1 MWIGGR
7 PLHAPDDGT
16 FEREPNDAAHPQMV
30 TLPVNLKGFIW
41 PRKDVDVFQFRV
53 EAGHPPLNVKV
64 SAVRGVDLM
73 LVLKQVGAD
82 GKTEV
87 IGTADAVKGE
97 GEEQILAVPVKPGD
111 YQVEVS
117 SPRHKDASAT
127 QPYLLTVQ

>member
-1 MWIGGR
+1 
-7 PLHAPDDGT
+7 
-16 FEREPNDAAHPQMV
+16 
-30 TLPVNLKGFIW
+30 GFIW

-53 EAGHPPLNVKV
+53 EAGHPPLNVKL